1 MGFYLSSHPLD
12 SYKILLE
19 RLGVLPVMSV
29 GKQLLGRD
37 SSRVKLAGIVLSK
50 QERIAKSGNRFAFV
64 QISDATGSF
73 EVTVFS
79 DLLALARPHL
89 EVGTAV
95 LLDADAQGGGEELRY
110 IARTIEPLTAVAE
123 RLGQG
128 LRLVLHND
136 AALPPLATLL
146 AQTPK
151 GRARVQL
158 VVELEDGA
166 EAEIDLPGAWQIS
179 EIVKTQLRALPGGAV
194 VQEL

>member
-1 MGFYLSSHPLD
+1 M
-12 SYKILLE
+12 
-19 RLGVLPVMSV
+19 
-29 GKQLLGRD
+29 
-37 SSRVKLAGIVLSK
+37 
-50 QERIAKSGNRFAFV
+50 
-64 QISDATGSF
+64 
-73 EVTVFS
+73 
-79 DLLALARPHL
+79 
-89 EVGTAV
+89 
-95 LLDADAQGGGEELRY
+95 
-110 IARTIEPLTAVAE
+110 AE